1 MSLIF
6 NKISARFESNR
17 CCQNLSALSRITSF
31 AGFFGLNVRFS
42 SFFTSPDLKCSLIH
56 HCEIG
61 LSPKLYIGEENI
73 SNKYFDHSWIGLDN
87 KVIDLAVAL
96 PLDYSDSVDL

>member
-1 MSLIF
+1 M
-6 NKISARFESNR
+6 KIKDYRGFCHASASIL
-17 CCQNLSALSRITSF
+17 CVCLT
-31 AGFFGLNVRFS
+31 
-42 SFFTSPDLKCSLIH
+42 
-56 HCEIG
+56 EIG